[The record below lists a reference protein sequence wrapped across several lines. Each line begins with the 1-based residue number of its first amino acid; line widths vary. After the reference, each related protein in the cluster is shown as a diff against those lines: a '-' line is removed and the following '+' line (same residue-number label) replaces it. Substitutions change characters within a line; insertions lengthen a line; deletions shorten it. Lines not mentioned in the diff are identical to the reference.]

1 MKRRL
6 ITSAFALAMAV
17 AGSTA
22 AHADK
27 FVYSFWFGANH
38 TANTMALQPYLKML
52 REESEGKI
60 DWDLVPGAQL
70 ASGPGTPEAVG
81 DGLIDAGLAIAPYQP
96 KLMAA
101 TNTIFAYSLLGDNTL
116 AAAGAMNEAVMLGC
130 PQCQDEYHRMNGV
143 GFAGYATTP
152 YVFMCRDVIE
162 SVEDLKGLKV
172 RSSGAGVLI
181 SEIAGATP
189 VSMSPGD
196 ATTALERGT
205 LDCVLGAVS
214 WLKSYS
220 YQDVVKS
227 VVDSPMGTGG
237 PPLLMFVN
245 RDVWQGMTPEM
256 RALHIKHAPD
266 LVAGASFDAQM
277 VHDAEIKKQAEAA
290 GVIFTPTDEG
300 FESLMAELDT
310 RQRESVLAHARD
322 AGVENPEKILDYYL
336 NAYDRW
342 QALLDEEGRDRE
354 TFVRLLWD
362 EIYSKVDPETL

>member
-17 AGSTA
+17 AGPTA

-52 REESEGKI
+52 REESGGKI

-81 DGLIDAGLAIAPYQP
+81 EGLIDAGLAIAPYQP

-101 TNTIFAYSLLGDNTL
+101 TNTIFAYSLLGRDTL
-116 AAAGAMNEAVMLGC
+116 AAAAAMNEAVMLGC
-130 PQCQDEYHRMNGV
+130 PQCQEEYHRMNGV

-152 YVFMCRDVIE
+152 YVFMCRQVIK

-172 RSSGAGVLI
+172 RSSGAGVII

-196 ATTALERGT
+196 ATTGLERGT

-220 YQDVVKS
+220 YIDVVKS

-266 LVAGASFDAQM
+266 LIAGASFDAQM
-277 VHDAEIKKQAEAA
+277 TNDAKIFETAREAGLTITPDDEGFQSLMTELDKRQRQSVIEHSKAA
-290 GVIFTPTDEG
+290 GVK
-300 FESLMAELDT
+300 
-310 RQRESVLAHARD
+310 
-322 AGVENPEKILDYYL
+322 NPGKILDFYL
-336 NAYDRW
+336 ASYDRW
-342 QALLDEEGRDRE
+342 QKLLDEKGRDRD